1 MVPPR
6 MARHDPVAARLR
18 RVKGFVLDMDGTLV
32 LGDRRNRG
40 LRPLPGAVDFIAHLR
55 SHKIPFVSFTNGTV
69 RPPAAY
75 KHELAEAGIELEEHE
90 IMTPASVAADY
101 LSRRAV
107 RRVMVLG
114 GDGVGGPL
122 AQAGI
127 EIVRPP
133 EHQDIDAIFVGWFH
147 EFTMRDIEA
156 ACEAVW
162 EGAKLYAASL
172 APFFATADGRTL
184 GTSCAIAGAIER
196 ITGCRATALGK
207 PSIEG
212 LRSASRRLGIPPADL
227 AVVGDDPA
235 LEVLMAHRGKA
246 FAVGVTTGIA
256 NEEDFARVPKD
267 KRAHIV
273 SENIG
278 AFLTRYRA
286 VTAG

>member
-1 MVPPR
+1 
-6 MARHDPVAARLR
+6 MAKRDPLAARLK

-40 LRPLPGAVDFIAHLR
+40 LRPLPGAVDFIAYLR

-75 KHELAEAGIELEEHE
+75 KHELAEAGLGLEERE

-107 RRVMVLG
+107 KRVMVLG

-122 AQAGI
+122 VDAGI

-133 EHQDIDAIFVGWFH
+133 EHEDVDAIFVGWFH

-162 EGAKLYAASL
+162 SGAKLYAASL

-184 GTSCAIAGAIER
+184 GTSCAIVGAIER

-207 PSIEG
+207 PAIEG
-212 LRSASRRLGIPPADL
+212 LRCASRRLGIPSAEL

-256 NEEDFARVPKD
+256 KEDDFARAPKD

-278 AFLTRYRA
+278 AFLARYRA

>member
-1 MVPPR
+1 MASPPMPER
-6 MARHDPVAARLR
+6 DPMAARLK

-40 LRPLPGAVDFIAHLR
+40 LRALPGAIQFIEHLR
-55 SHKIPFVSFTNGTV
+55 TKRLPFVSFTNGTV

-75 KHELAEAGIELEEHE
+75 KHELASAGIELDESE

-101 LSRRAV
+101 LSRRGV
-107 RRVMVLG
+107 KRVMVLG

-122 AQAGI
+122 AEAGI

-133 EHQDIDAIFVGWFH
+133 ERKDVDAIFVGWFH

-162 EGAKLYAASL
+162 SGAKLYAASL

-196 ITGCRATALGK
+196 ITDCRATALGK

-212 LRSASRRLGIPPADL
+212 LRCASRRLGIASADL
-227 AVVGDDPA
+227 AVIGDDPA

-256 NEEDFARVPKD
+256 KADDFASVPKD
-267 KRAHIV
+267 KRAHLV
-273 SENIG
+273 VENIG
-278 AFLTRYRA
+278 EFLAHYREA
-286 VTAG
+286 TQL

>member
-1 MVPPR
+1 MTLAR
-6 MARHDPVAARLR
+6 MPRHDAVAARLK

-32 LGDRRNRG
+32 LGDRRNLG
-40 LRPLPGAVDFIAHLR
+40 LRALPGAVVFIAHLR
-55 SHKIPFVSFTNGTV
+55 ARGLPFVSFTNGTV

-75 KHELAEAGIELEEHE
+75 RHELAGAGIELEEHE

-101 LSRRAV
+101 LSRRGV
-107 RRVMVLG
+107 KRVMVLG

-122 AQAGI
+122 AEAGI

-133 EHQDIDAIFVGWFH
+133 ERKDVEAIFVGWFH
-147 EFTMRDIEA
+147 EFAMRDIEA

-162 EGAKLYAASL
+162 SGAKLYAASL

-196 ITGCRATALGK
+196 ITGCRAKALGK

-212 LRSASRRLGIPPADL
+212 LRCASRRLGIPSADL
-227 AVVGDDPA
+227 AVIGDDPA

-256 NEEDFARVPKD
+256 QADDFARVPKD
-267 KRAHIV
+267 KRAHV
-273 SENIG
+273 VAENIG
-278 AFLTRYRA
+278 VFLTDYRA
-286 VTAG
+286 ATAG